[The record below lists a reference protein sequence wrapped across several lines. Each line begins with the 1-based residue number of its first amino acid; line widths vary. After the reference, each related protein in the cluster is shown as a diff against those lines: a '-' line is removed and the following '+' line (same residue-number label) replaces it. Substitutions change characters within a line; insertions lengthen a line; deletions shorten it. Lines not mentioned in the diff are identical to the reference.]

1 MGDTT
6 LRGTIVVVGGSNG
19 IGRYIAACHAERGD
33 DVIITSRER
42 DRAREV
48 AAEIGGHTTGLAL
61 DLSKPLTVADALS
74 EVSKVDGLILTAASQ
89 HANSLRQFDVE
100 EAVKSVTIKLVGYT
114 EVVRNLRDRFGDGAS
129 VVFFGGLAKDLPYPG
144 STIVTAFN
152 GGISSLV
159 KTLAIELAPHRINA
173 IHPGVVGDSP
183 KWKAVENHPATART
197 PIGRLVTLAEVAD
210 ATDFLLTNAGV
221 NAIDLY
227 VDGGMR
233 VT

>member
-1 MGDTT
+1 LRTT
-6 LRGTIVVVGGSNG
+6 VVVGGSNG
-19 IGRYIAACHAERGD
+19 LGWYIARRYADRGNN
-33 DVIITSRER
+33 VIITSREL

-48 AAEIGGHTTGLAL
+48 AAEIGGRTRGLKL
-61 DLSKPLTVADALS
+61 DLSKPLTLADALTD
-74 EVSKVDGLILTAASQ
+74 VSSVDDLIVTASSQ
-89 HANSLRQFDVE
+89 HANSLREFDVE
-100 EAVKSVTIKLVGYT
+100 EAVRAVTIKLVGYT
-114 EVVRNLRDRFGDGAS
+114 EIVRSLRDRFNDGAS

-183 KWKAVENHPATART
+183 KWKAVSNHPAIART
-197 PIGRLVTLAEVAD
+197 PIGRLVTMAEVAG
-210 ATDFLLTNAGV
+210 ATEFLLTNTGV